1 MSKDVVAFV
10 IGIHEVK
17 KGTSIKVRN
26 EMYKLRKQEIEEQK
40 EILTKYIGRC
50 FKREDTDIW

>member
-17 KGTSIKVRN
+17 KGTSIKVRT
-26 EMYKLRKQEIEEQK
+26 ESAKRDKESQESQESHEKKATKRHSDTEKL
-40 EILTKYIGRC
+40 L
-50 FKREDTDIW
+50 